1 MIAKGSS
8 KIMSEL
14 CIACNSP
21 VEDRK
26 YAVTCDVCSQHTE
39 LLDTVI
45 KLQSDSAAHLLV

>member
-1 MIAKGSS
+1 MIANGSS

-14 CIACNSP
+14 STACNSP

-26 YAVTCDVCSQHTE
+26 YAVTCDVCNQHTE

-45 KLQSDSAAHLLV
+45 KLQSDCVAHLLV